1 MEDTVRITRK
11 KST

>member
-1 MEDTVRITRK
+1 MTRK